1 MWDEI
6 QTARRARRSVR
17 WEARPHAPPR
27 RERAAGL
34 LLLLTELDMREA
46 RCGIGTPASALAG
59 DCINA
64 GINIAKRFG
73 RAGCFVDFRHE
84 NLMLV
89 EEERGRAARVSISV
103 GMGPLIGI
111 QRGSDSHLMIFLPSL
126 LFSNGES
133 APCV

>member
-1 MWDEI
+1 MI
-6 QTARRARRSVR
+6 SIYRRLEFCVPAFACGTRYRQR
-17 WEARPHAPPR
+17 GEHAAQLGGWLGEARPHPPPR

-46 RCGIGTPASALAG
+46 RCGIGTRASALAG

-84 NLMLV
+84 DLMLV
-89 EEERGRAARVSISV
+89 DEERGRAARVSVSV

-111 QRGSDSHLMIFLPSL
+111 QRG
-126 LFSNGES
+126 
-133 APCV
+133 V